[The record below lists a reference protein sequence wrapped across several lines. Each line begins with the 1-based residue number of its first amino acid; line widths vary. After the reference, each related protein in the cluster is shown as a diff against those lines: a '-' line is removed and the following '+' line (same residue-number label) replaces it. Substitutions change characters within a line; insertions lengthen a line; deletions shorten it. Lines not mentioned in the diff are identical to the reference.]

1 MKVSYTLTS
10 SDVRKLKEINR
21 EISQK
26 ISKSIDEIRKTDRYN
41 TNIVDP
47 LLDSIH
53 LLGEMDYVLIDVTE

>member
-41 TNIVDP
+41 RNIVDP